1 MALLLAAAIHDF
13 DHPGYTNSFLVAR
26 GDPLAILYNDRS
38 VLENH
43 HVASAWKLMI
53 SDKRH
58 QFLNGLDSALLTK
71 IRLRTIDLVLS
82 TDLTK
87 HFDILKKWEARFTN
101 GSVDI
106 KDEET
111 RNTMMR
117 MIIKFSD
124 IANPAKEYESHKKWS
139 RLVSQEFYMQG
150 DEER

>member
-1 MALLLAAAIHDF
+1 
-13 DHPGYTNSFLVAR
+13 
-26 GDPLAILYNDRS
+26 
-38 VLENH
+38 
-43 HVASAWKLMI
+43 MI

-58 QFLNGLDSALLTK
+58 QFLSGLDPPLLTK

-87 HFDILKKWEARFTN
+87 HFEILEKWEGLFQN
-101 GSVDI
+101 GVIDI
-106 KDEET
+106 RKDES

-124 IANPAKEYESHKKWS
+124 IANPAKEYKSHEKWS